1 MVSEIMMRLKL
12 VKRESN
18 YLSIDIDD
26 DTLGLFHGV
35 KILRDLVTP
44 WSDYARL
51 VCEDWYFVTV

>member
-1 MVSEIMMRLKL
+1 MRLKL

-26 DTLGLFHGV
+26 DTLGLFYGV

-51 VCEDWYFVTV
+51 VCEDLYFVTV